1 MPSSCARLKAARS
14 SASACGSA
22 RAPLNSVTKSD
33 HVIIE
38 GARLAGPARQLAQ
51 DEVRQLATRPIRLI
65 AQQGREA
72 LITKHPFRA
81 AGLSGFQQA
90 VGVEHEAIAWRDR
103 LSGRLVL
110 GERKW

>member
-33 HVIIE
+33 HVNDHERHVIIE

-90 VGVEHEAIAWRDR
+90 VG
-103 LSGRLVL
+103 
-110 GERKW
+110 